1 MNPLSSAGDAIIAG
15 ILIIGICIAM
25 DAILPNRKEMH
36 VAEPTSVTTVK
47 VRVAVAIEPNGRWS
61 ATGDWNA
68 SDEHNIENLGA
79 NGAYAL
85 HWIEMEYPV
94 PVVTSPSGEIV
105 L

>member
-1 MNPLSSAGDAIIAG
+1 MTDNPQ
-15 ILIIGICIAM
+15 
-25 DAILPNRKEMH
+25 
-36 VAEPTSVTTVK
+36 TTVK